1 MSMHDPNLPKQAP
14 TSSEAS
20 VIGGMENLAGLV
32 EDMMT
37 ARLSRS
43 EANLEQAVRDRLGPN
58 ATLDDAKR
66 LFDELNT
73 L

>member
-1 MSMHDPNLPKQAP
+1 MSIHDPNLPQQV
-14 TSSEAS
+14 SAS
-20 VIGGMENLAGLV
+20 KDVGVVGGMENLAGLV

-37 ARLSRS
+37 ARMSRS
-43 EANLEQAVRDRLGPN
+43 DADLEQAVRDRLGPN

>member
-1 MSMHDPNLPKQAP
+1 MSIHDPNLPQQV
-14 TSSEAS
+14 SAS
-20 VIGGMENLAGLV
+20 KDAGVIGGMENLAGLV

-37 ARLSRS
+37 ARMSRS
-43 EANLEQAVRDRLGPN
+43 DVDLEQAVRDRLGPN

>member
-1 MSMHDPNLPKQAP
+1 MSIHDPNLPQQAS
-14 TSSEAS
+14 TSKD
-20 VIGGMENLAGLV
+20 VGVVGGMENLAGLV

-37 ARLSRS
+37 ARMSRS
-43 EANLEQAVRDRLGPN
+43 DADLEQAVRDRLGPN

>member
-1 MSMHDPNLPKQAP
+1 MSIHDPNLPQQVSATKD
-14 TSSEAS
+14 
-20 VIGGMENLAGLV
+20 VGVVGGMENLAGLV

-37 ARLSRS
+37 ARMSRS
-43 EANLEQAVRDRLGPN
+43 DADLEQAVRERLGPN